1 MEGDLCD
8 PLEIG
13 VKGVGGLGRW
23 SAAELGMRL
32 EDWIWRGGGK
42 GKNLQFIFVSKYILE
57 ADSIF
62 RKVKN

>member
-1 MEGDLCD
+1 MVCCRARDETRGLDL
-8 PLEIG
+8 E
-13 VKGVGGLGRW
+13 
-23 SAAELGMRL
+23 
-32 EDWIWRGGGK
+32 GGGK